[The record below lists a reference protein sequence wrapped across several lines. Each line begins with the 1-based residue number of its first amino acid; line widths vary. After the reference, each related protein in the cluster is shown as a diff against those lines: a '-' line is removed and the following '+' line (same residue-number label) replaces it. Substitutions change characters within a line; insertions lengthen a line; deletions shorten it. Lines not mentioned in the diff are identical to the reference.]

1 MPTEYG
7 KTHLIHK
14 ANAILRADPAEKD
27 AMIAELPDC
36 VIVVESMPSTVAKLL
51 VEVADYEIVPLPAV
65 RAILADNLQDSDA
78 IQTVI
83 QREFLQRT
91 VIPAYSYFTTRGFP
105 ETDCETLGVRLL
117 LVARKDVPAL
127 SVQPLMRTVFQG
139 QFARRIQPQS
149 PREFATPYAI
159 HPAALAFLDR
169 EKPLAIAETIDWFS
183 KGLSI
188 FGAFSARALSLYS
201 LLWRKKARK
210 PSDYYAELRKLD
222 QLGEAPM
229 LIRQYGSSRTRS

>member
-1 MPTEYG
+1 MRWRT
-7 KTHLIHK
+7 T
-14 ANAILRADPAEKD
+14 
-27 AMIAELPDC
+27 
-36 VIVVESMPSTVAKLL
+36 S
-51 VEVADYEIVPLPAV
+51 VPLPAV

-127 SVQPLMRTVFQG
+127 SVQPLMRTVFEG

-188 FGAFSARALSLYS
+188 FGAFMQEPSRFTVCYGGKRLVNRRTITPNYANWTSSARH
-201 LLWRKKARK
+201 
-210 PSDYYAELRKLD
+210 
-222 QLGEAPM
+222 QC
-229 LIRQYGSSRTRS
+229 